1 VLRILDLERDLRITM
16 SITVP
21 EGLSDLL
28 QDFAIV
34 VLREKPRDLLEFAA
48 KYFTELHERAQGGK
62 TEAQREDTEKQLSPE
77 ETLNVVITEESGDMD
92 DEGISCL

>member
-1 VLRILDLERDLRITM
+1 M

-34 VLREKPRDLLEFAA
+34 VLREKPRDLIEFAA

-62 TEAQREDTEKQLSPE
+62 PEAQREDTEKQLSPE
-77 ETLNVVITEESGDMD
+77 NLKVVITEESGDMD
-92 DEGISCL
+92 DEGISRL